1 MNGTRPSP
9 NIRPGG
15 LARLVPEGQPTI
27 ARRFNAGCPPSTTAS
42 PAGTAEYPDLF
53 RTSAS
58 PGHHGIA
65 AIRTTIPPAHESVT
79 IRPPGSLS
87 CCETADNSP
96 FPGGEGRGE
105 GGRRLF
111 PQENFQNRGWFA
123 GRRTPP
129 SKSAPRRLAA
139 FTLIELLVVIAII
152 AILAALLLPA
162 LAKAKQR
169 GQRAYCL
176 GNLNQIGLA
185 MLVYLNDQGD
195 KFPDRRDL
203 KNSLPGGYHPW
214 TTWPPSDPRAGWA
227 WQVFT
232 NENPNPNIW
241 CCPTALAAPV
251 GNLVQSM
258 QAMTTDTN
266 VTLCRYWGWRFDRP
280 DDPVGIEDFW
290 GKSITQAVD
299 DLESTNDPTVG
310 VINGVADVE
319 LFVDPYYPRT
329 VPTVPAGFSGYTIH
343 SKGRCRVFLDGHTQF
358 ILDARTPN

>member
-1 MNGTRPSP
+1 VAN
-9 NIRPGG
+9 
-15 LARLVPEGQPTI
+15 
-27 ARRFNAGCPPSTTAS
+27 
-42 PAGTAEYPDLF
+42 
-53 RTSAS
+53 
-58 PGHHGIA
+58 
-65 AIRTTIPPAHESVT
+65 RTTIPPL
-79 IRPPGSLS
+79 PK
-87 CCETADNSP
+87 
-96 FPGGEGRGE
+96 GERRGE
-105 GGRRLF
+105 GEAL
-111 PQENFQNRGWFA
+111 Q
-123 GRRTPP
+123 RTGNPP
-129 SKSAPRRLAA
+129 SKSTLRLLAA

-162 LAKAKQR
+162 LARAKQR

-241 CCPTALAAPV
+241 CCPTALTAPV
-251 GNLVQSM
+251 GNIVQSM

-290 GKSITQAVD
+290 GKSITQAVN

-329 VPTVPAGFSGYTIH
+329 VPTVPPGFSGYTIH
-343 SKGRCRVFLDGHTQF
+343 PKGRCRVFLDGHTQF